1 MNLNFITSRGPSRL
15 NSFLVALQMLNE
27 EDVARIFDLHV
38 IKDELYD
45 RLEETGNKELLNKI
59 EDIEG
64 QLQIAWKFRDTPDPM
79 WFEHWKVPGCS
90 CPVMDNVDAQGFMKY
105 YSGGCKWHG
114 NLLTNSEN
122 KLD

>member
-15 NSFLVALQMLNE
+15 NSHLVEKQKLK
-27 EDVARIFDLHV
+27 EDDVQAIMNLHF

-45 RLEETGNKELLNKI
+45 EIERTGDREILKKI

-64 QLQIAWKFRDTPDPM
+64 QLQIAWKFRKTPDPM
-79 WFEHWKVPGCS
+79 YFEHWKIPGCL
-90 CPVMDNVDAQGFMKY
+90 CPILDNVDAQGFMKY
-105 YSGGCKWHG
+105 YSSSCPLHG
-114 NLLTNSEN
+114 NLLTNPEN